1 MNGGLIH
8 NKKFNLVAFLSMGL
22 FLLIGFIDI
31 FSWIFIMLPVVVC
44 FYVYDIRHGAVYLTS
59 GEISCFDYILY
70 TVCAVELL
78 CCLTSV
84 YIPNSITATLKILL
98 SIAFYFFIRTF
109 IRFRSQF
116 AFLYKVLSIVAGILS
131 LITLFFFLL
140 HRDEGGNLAASKIRN
155 LECPSYEICLIDYGC
170 GKFNRKIHIMEQY
183 P

>member
-70 TVCAVELL
+70 
-78 CCLTSV
+78 
-84 YIPNSITATLKILL
+84 NKNILL
-98 SIAFYFFIRTF
+98 
-109 IRFRSQF
+109 
-116 AFLYKVLSIVAGILS
+116 FLKYIICWPLILKRRNGCFQSLVNTVLLLLS
-131 LITLFFFLL
+131 
-140 HRDEGGNLAASKIRN
+140 
-155 LECPSYEICLIDYGC
+155 
-170 GKFNRKIHIMEQY
+170 
-183 P
+183 